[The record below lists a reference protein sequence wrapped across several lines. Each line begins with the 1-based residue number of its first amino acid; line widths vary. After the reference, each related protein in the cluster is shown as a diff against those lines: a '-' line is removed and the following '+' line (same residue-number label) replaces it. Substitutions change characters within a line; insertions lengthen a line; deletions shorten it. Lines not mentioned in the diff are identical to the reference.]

1 MQQPSTGMYSH
12 STGPLDSPSF
22 SYMRPGGNPSGNGA
36 YQNSGPHSAYP
47 RLNTPVNHHNPHH
60 QQQHHHHHAR
70 DNFSGYGGGE
80 SMRTSHGGNAP
91 SGHSRYATM
100 GSMRG
105 SSANTYSSSG
115 GGGGFDHHSTTTGR
129 GSGGGGGFGSGGL
142 SSGANAISIGTPR
155 TMGASA
161 AHSGS
166 RMASSTL
173 LSGSAGA
180 GAVKR
185 PW

>member
-1 MQQPSTGMYSH
+1 
-12 STGPLDSPSF
+12 
-22 SYMRPGGNPSGNGA
+22 
-36 YQNSGPHSAYP
+36 
-47 RLNTPVNHHNPHH
+47 
-60 QQQHHHHHAR
+60 
-70 DNFSGYGGGE
+70 
-80 SMRTSHGGNAP
+80 MRTSHGGNAP

-129 GSGGGGGFGSGGL
+129 GSGGGGGGFGSGGL